1 MKKTFLLIVVLAF
14 IMMTTNVFAA
24 TANTASDNAAT
35 QGIFTTLFLHIV
47 KFCEVYVYFIAF
59 TVFWCVDKRLGR
71 LMILSGA
78 IATELSGIGKL
89 LTGAAFPSGRTANA
103 TFSYGLLGYH
113 NRKYK
118 IISWSLYVFVVLVMI
133 ALVYEGF
140 HTPQEVI
147 GGLLITVLIIFLVD
161 KLLQWVEGGPNRDLI
176 ASVCTILF
184 FISCMFY
191 FQLKI
196 NQLDAAG
203 KLNIGNIDPK
213 TIMPYIFWMT
223 GLLVGAFLGWVIER
237 RFVKFT
243 TNVHISYLFARFLTG
258 WLAFIFIN
266 FVCSNIF
273 ILMLGSNWGSF
284 FSTAVLGLYC
294 IVIHPY
300 LFTKFEKFI
309 A

>member
-1 MKKTFLLIVVLAF
+1 MKKVFLPIVMLAF
-14 IMMTTNVFAA
+14 IMMTTDVFSA
-24 TANTASDNAAT
+24 TTNTAAT
-35 QGIFTTLFLHIV
+35 QGILSDLFLHII

-59 TVFWCVDKRLGR
+59 AVFWCVDKRLGS
-71 LMILSGA
+71 LMILSGV

-103 TFSYGLLGYH
+103 MFSYGLLGYH

-118 IISWSLYVFVVLVMI
+118 IISWSLYIFVVLVMI

-147 GGLLITVLIIFLVD
+147 GGLLMTVLIIFLID

-176 ASVCTILF
+176 VLVCTILF

-191 FQLKI
+191 FQIKI
-196 NQLDAAG
+196 NQLAAAG
-203 KLNIGNIDPK
+203 KLNIGNIDPNS
-213 TIMPYIFWMT
+213 IMPYIFWMT
-223 GLLVGAFLGWVIER
+223 GLLSGAFLGWVIER

-243 TNVHISYLFARFLTG
+243 TDVHISDLFTRFLTG

-266 FVCSNIF
+266 FVCSGIF
-273 ILMLGSNWGSF
+273 IFILGSNWGSF
-284 FSTAVLGLYC
+284 FSTTVLGFYC
-294 IVIHPY
+294 IAIHPY
-300 LFTKFEKFI
+300 LFTKFEKLKKKI
-309 A
+309 